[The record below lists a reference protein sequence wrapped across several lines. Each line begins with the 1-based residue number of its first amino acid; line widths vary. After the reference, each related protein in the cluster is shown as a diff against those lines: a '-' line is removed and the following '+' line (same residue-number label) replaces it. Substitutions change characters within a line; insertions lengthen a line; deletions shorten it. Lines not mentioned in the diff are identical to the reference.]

1 MGLALSIDEMRRIQ
15 VHFEGLGRDPTEVEL
30 QSLGQA
36 WSEHCCYKSSKV
48 ILKEFIFPVQAP
60 YVIDRGDAGVVEF
73 DDDHAYALRI
83 ESHNHPSAIEPYGG
97 ANTGIGGILRD
108 VLAVGGQPIALADPP
123 HLGPPDYPME
133 ELPRGARDP
142 KYLFGG
148 GGAGIP
154 DYGKR

>member
-1 MGLALSIDEMRRIQ
+1 MGDRIRRRALPFPLHDITLRDASAHELEAISERMGLALSVDEMRRIQ
-15 VHFEGLGRDPTEVEL
+15 THFQGLGRDPTEVEL

-83 ESHNHPSAIEPYGG
+83 ERHNHPSAIEP
-97 ANTGIGGILRD
+97 
-108 VLAVGGQPIALADPP
+108 
-123 HLGPPDYPME
+123 
-133 ELPRGARDP
+133 
-142 KYLFGG
+142 
-148 GGAGIP
+148 
-154 DYGKR
+154 